1 MHQHKTNKVS
11 ICFAFYRCLRRVTPA
26 FDRTVNIMFTF
37 IWLEGHTSILDTW
50 SLECFKRFA
59 LKTTLFC
66 QLRLCRFEIVLSR
79 MGRVPRAKML
89 TLIWKVV
96 CALSIASIADA
107 TASSKFII
115 DGTTK
120 SFMLNGHPFRYVS
133 GSIHYFRCHPAYWND
148 RLLKLRAAGFNA
160 IQATSTD
167 QLFRTISKLFRL
179 KVLQTSS
186 CCKTCHMPKS
196 SWQFKNTSCKS
207 FCIILTVLTV
217 DVVYMKGICGME
229 FPWAWARKVR
239 LLRPKRSF
247 RVHQMRPEE

>member
-1 MHQHKTNKVS
+1 
-11 ICFAFYRCLRRVTPA
+11 
-26 FDRTVNIMFTF
+26 
-37 IWLEGHTSILDTW
+37 
-50 SLECFKRFA
+50 
-59 LKTTLFC
+59 
-66 QLRLCRFEIVLSR
+66 
-79 MGRVPRAKML
+79 MGSVPRARTAKML
-89 TLIWKVV
+89 TLVWKVV
-96 CALSIASIADA
+96 YALGIAGIADA

-167 QLFRTISKLFRL
+167 QLFRTISWLFRR

-186 CCKTCHMPKS
+186 CCKTCHICSKK
-196 SWQFKNTSCKS
+196 SWQFLQTARV

-217 DVVYMKGICGME
+217 DVLHMKGLCGME

-239 LLRPKRSF
+239 FLRPKRSCQF
-247 RVHQMRPEE
+247 HQMRAEE